1 MCKKDHPKDP
11 KGRIKGLVTFKIF
24 TKMSKVCMGMALNFC
39 LIGTFLSVITVI
51 GSFFI
56 EGGWLNLPFGQA
68 GLPYKC

>member
-1 MCKKDHPKDP
+1 
-11 KGRIKGLVTFKIF
+11 
-24 TKMSKVCMGMALNFC
+24 MGMALNFC